1 MRSVAAS
8 RVMLVCRPRLVIV
21 LTGLARLER
30 RYRRWIDGSAN
41 GIDADRVTRDGI
53 HRGFETLGRLRSSVL
68 RLGCL
73 LRRRGRRLEP
83 KREGQRD
90 DQRAEILHDF
100 FLRTLLF
107 LQRYKLVLRGTT
119 LKMFHRRD
127 ERG

>member
-1 MRSVAAS
+1 
-8 RVMLVCRPRLVIV
+8 MLVCRPRLVV
-21 LTGLARLER
+21 VRTGLAGLER
-30 RYRRWIDGSAN
+30 GDRGWIDGSAN

-53 HRGFETLGRLRSSVL
+53 RRGFETFGGLRSSVL
-68 RLGCL
+68 RLGRL
-73 LRRRGRRLEP
+73 LRRQGRRLEP
-83 KREGQRD
+83 KREAQRE

-127 ERG
+127 ERGL